1 MVVFILSNCLNRLR
15 CVRIIFHLKT
25 SGVFAGWNLALSFI
39 LCLFSTVV
47 VRVTSTAWLSP
58 THRHTTDCVPLFC
71 HKQYV
76 IKYWNYV
83 WGYYDNSFNH
93 NIVPVQGEPV
103 HHSHV
108 SRHSDSAQ
116 TTSAGEETQCPAQ
129 HCSGA
134 LVLRHVRGSCT
145 QQAADRSYGWG
156 HGGGGNE
163 AR

>member
-1 MVVFILSNCLNRLR
+1 MCKDNFY
-15 CVRIIFHLKT
+15 LKT

-58 THRHTTDCVPLFC
+58 THRHTTDCVVYLCF
-71 HKQYV
+71 V
-76 IKYWNYV
+76 I
-83 WGYYDNSFNH
+83 NSMWKILKLCLGLLWYSCNH

-116 TTSAGEETQCPAQ
+116 TTSAGEETQCSAQ